1 MKKRFLIGILL
12 SGLLSSCGSIHNTN
26 FAIFK
31 DDTYQYELKVV
42 Y

>member
-12 SGLLSSCGSIHNTN
+12 SGLLSSFGSIDNTN

-31 DDTYQYELKVV
+31 DDTYQYELKVI